1 MSSRVPGP
9 VSRVPA
15 RAPTGRREGPIDYG
29 GEIMA
34 EMERTLA
41 VVTDGDDQP
50 IDGRTARRQ
59 RNREAVIDAL
69 IALTAEGDADP
80 SVDAIADRAGVSYRS
95 VYRYFADRSEMLDAA
110 ADRAMSWIRP
120 MLAETVTPFDL
131 DDPLDHRIDGIV
143 DARAEVYA
151 QIADV
156 ARTAYQRSHNEP
168 KIAREFIDTRKL
180 IREQVAERFA
190 PELAEFPEPERELR
204 ITAID
209 QALAF
214 DSLDYVV
221 NVIGHTRK
229 ELERFMRTQ
238 IRRALT
244 VPSPDHD
251 D

>member
-1 MSSRVPGP
+1 M
-9 VSRVPA
+9 
-15 RAPTGRREGPIDYG
+15 IDQQTSG
-29 GEIMA
+29 TEEIEA
-34 EMERTLA
+34 EA
-41 VVTDGDDQP
+41 AP

-69 IALTAEGDADP
+69 IALTAEGDSDP

-95 VYRYFADRSEMLDAA
+95 VYRYFSDRSEMLDAA
-110 ADRAMSWIRP
+110 ADRAMTWIRP
-120 MLAETVTPFDL
+120 MLAETITPFDVN
-131 DDPLDHRIDGIV
+131 DELDHRIDGIV

-151 QIADV
+151 QIAEV
-156 ARTAYQRSHNEP
+156 ARTAIQRAQTEP
-168 KIAREFIDTRKL
+168 RIAKQFIDARQL

-190 PELAEFPEPERELR
+190 PELGQFPDHERELR

-221 NVIGHTRK
+221 NVRGHSRE

-238 IRRALT
+238 IRLALT
-244 VPSPDHD
+244 VPSPDYN
-251 D
+251 